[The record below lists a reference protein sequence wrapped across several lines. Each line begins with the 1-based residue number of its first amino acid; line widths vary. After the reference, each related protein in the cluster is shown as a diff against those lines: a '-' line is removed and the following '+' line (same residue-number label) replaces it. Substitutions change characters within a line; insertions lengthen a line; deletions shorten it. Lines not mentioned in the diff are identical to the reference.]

1 MNPNYWYQT
10 GAYTELR
17 KFKTFF
23 YYFVQLFEKTL
34 LLSVLQTNSNISK
47 ILGMNEDLQKK
58 VVENEKQ
65 NIKMTAE
72 KISRFFS
79 DLIVLYILAD

>member
-1 MNPNYWYQT
+1 
-10 GAYTELR
+10 
-17 KFKTFF
+17 
-23 YYFVQLFEKTL
+23 
-34 LLSVLQTNSNISK
+34 
-47 ILGMNEDLQKK
+47 MNEDLQKK